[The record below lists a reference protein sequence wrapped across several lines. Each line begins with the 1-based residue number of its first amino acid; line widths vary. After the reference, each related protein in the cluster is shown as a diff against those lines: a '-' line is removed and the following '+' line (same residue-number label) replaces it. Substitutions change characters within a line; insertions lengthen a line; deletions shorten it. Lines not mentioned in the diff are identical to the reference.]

1 MELSQIKFGEKGT
14 ERKKAKRRKRTKN
27 NIYSSDPLWRLTNLK
42 LTIKMYQQMRVIHF
56 SNVIL
61 YSKREVS
68 DVKRVTRGVREAYF
82 TFHEY

>member
-1 MELSQIKFGEKGT
+1 L
-14 ERKKAKRRKRTKN
+14 ERKGQRGRRLSGEKRTKN

-42 LTIKMYQQMRVIHF
+42 LTIEMYQQMRVIHF

-61 YSKREVS
+61 YSKREAS

-82 TFHEY
+82 TVHEY